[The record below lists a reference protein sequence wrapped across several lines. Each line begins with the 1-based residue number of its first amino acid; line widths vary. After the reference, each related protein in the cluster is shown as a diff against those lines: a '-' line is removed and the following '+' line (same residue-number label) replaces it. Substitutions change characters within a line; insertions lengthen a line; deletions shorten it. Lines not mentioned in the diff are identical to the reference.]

1 MRSHLQFRNHFKRPI
16 DWQQDYLNGYRLH
29 FLKKQTKYHTFTEEL
44 LLALIMNTI
53 ELKPNKSLYP
63 STLFDRKSINFLKN
77 LFPCELVDC
86 EQLQIGGT
94 VPNID
99 GYLDLFCSDGTAY
112 ERVFVQVKHLTHP
125 AINGDAFYD
134 IPQSIYAYAQRRK
147 GEVVIF
153 IASDF
158 DNEIFYWKHIDENAI
173 TEFINRSD
181 YIQDTVRYHFKENE
195 YCNKANVL
203 EVIDVWRELYHKKMN
218 SIKNEIEIA
227 ERFVNTQKIAF
238 NRICTNIIGIPES
251 HIERP
256 EVNQL
261 LYWIQSELPN
271 KQHNIC
277 LLTGNAGVGKSAV
290 LKDLTTKLEATGT
303 RCICI
308 KADSIDTNNTVSL
321 EDLYNAISCCAAE
334 QHGVVVIIDQIDA
347 LSQSLSNDRNRIN
360 GIVSI
365 LSSLNGWSNVRA
377 IISCRKY
384 DLDYDATLCRL
395 KEKAEIIELG
405 ELRNEDVDA
414 MLLKLETGIKDKL
427 DATTYEMLKTVQY
440 LNAFCF
446 LYQKNKAILNFSS
459 PIELYDSLWDSYI
472 CSAPSEVE
480 YNDLE
485 KILFE
490 IAISTREL
498 ETLWPVWTPTAE
510 QKTAF
515 THLASS
521 GAIITNGNSVS
532 FFHQTFYDYTLARF
546 YATNNK
552 SFIAELKNEFQG
564 LEIRSTIKA
573 ILEYEKG
580 HNESIFIKEISELL
594 NSDKIRLHIKLLA
607 ISILASTENPNT
619 AERKIIKEVCS
630 SDKRLLTHFLL
641 GARSEKWFKVILKLV
656 NVILPGISRG
666 DNLLGSTLN
675 CLARYS
681 FNHPE
686 EVFTLMD
693 TIEDESTHKF
703 ALQYILRA
711 HNDYQN
717 EKVCKAFYEL
727 DDDMTFIV
735 GRIKDSMKSN
745 MEFGLKE
752 AQKCI
757 LCFLESPD
765 KQHDHSHYEIVDVLC
780 KNLSNEYP
788 KEYLSAFHSC
798 FVQAINKQAKPF
810 IYGYSISNI
819 SRDFL
824 TSRDTRKLL
833 GIYEALLIKYTKV
846 NDIIKPIVAELVEL
860 NNETSLSL
868 AFNAISENPT
878 EYNDIICALIS
889 SDNEIEKCLHGD
901 VEYYFLKMLKK
912 WYLTLDR
919 EQSEAYQKRLLTFR
933 SSTDLLHNK
942 ERKYSLPLY
951 PHLWWHKWI
960 LICNTLPE
968 YGLISNMHK
977 CRLELLRR
985 YGDNYIVK
993 KPNNEVSCAMI
1004 CGGIVSQEK
1013 YEKFSK
1019 HTWLNSFL
1027 KLEEAKFW
1035 RGNRHPIDLNVHA
1048 SAFETCVEH
1057 NTDYF
1062 KDFVFEINQRDDIKI
1077 IYKVAG
1083 IKGLLKGGASLDEIW
1098 PIVKNIISIEYA
1110 FDSCHSFSDIVEYYL
1125 KDNNEYINDIT
1136 LILKAI
1142 LNIPF
1147 VVNEK
1152 FEGVTEFEN
1161 LASHLLTKAINSSQG
1176 CALRL
1181 LVRLCRI
1188 SERRV
1193 EAYTILSEYIPHLNN
1208 CLNTIP
1214 LYYLQ
1219 DKDYY
1224 DERLYIKLIK
1234 PLLKTMGI
1242 EALFLAIRYI
1252 QWCFYNKPEIVSDY
1266 IDRIE
1271 LDPQSH
1277 KILAQIY
1284 FYGLYDDTDG
1294 ECKNRLE
1301 NILAPNDPDVVA
1313 AVVKAAMKSYS
1324 NDNYTPLS
1332 KTYLER
1338 YSTDRRSEVA
1348 HEFCINCTS
1357 LPTDAFNWYCNLT
1370 KNQTGNKH
1378 REIHCQLDYIK
1389 QCLDKYPVE
1398 CYKYLQAQNITD
1410 REDGW
1415 IYDEEITDI
1424 LLLIYK
1430 KLKINE
1436 DDEAI
1441 NELMDIFD
1449 EFIFRG
1455 NRKINKALIDFIG

>member
-1 MRSHLQFRNHFKRPI
+1 MQFRSHFKRPI

-153 IASDF
+153 IACDF
-158 DNEIFYWKHIDENAI
+158 DNKIFYWKYIDENAI

-321 EDLYNAISCCAAE
+321 DDLYNAISCCAAE

-510 QKTAF
+510 QKPAF

-580 HNESIFIKEISELL
+580 HNESIYIKEVRELL

-607 ISILASTENPNT
+607 ISILASRENPNA
-619 AERKIIKEVCS
+619 AERKLIRDVCT
-630 SDKRLLTHFLL
+630 SDVRLLTHFLL
-641 GARSEKWFKVILKLV
+641 GARSEKWF
-656 NVILPGISRG
+656 NVILLLSRTVLPQSSKG
-666 DNLLGSTLN
+666 DRLLGHTLN
-675 CLARYS
+675 CLSRYS
-681 FNHPE
+681 FNHPDE
-686 EVFTLMD
+686 IFPLLD
-693 TIEDESTHKF
+693 SIEDESTHKF
-703 ALQYILRA
+703 ALQYILRE

-717 EKVCKAFYEL
+717 EKVRNAFYNSN
-727 DDDMTFIV
+727 DDMTFIV

-993 KPNNEVSCAMI
+993 KPNYEVSCAMI

-1110 FDSCHSFSDIVEYYL
+1110 FDSCHSFTDIIEYYL
-1125 KDNNEYINDIT
+1125 KHDNEYINDIIIT
-1136 LILKAI
+1136 LKTI

-1147 VVNEK
+1147 IIADK
-1152 FEGVTEFEN
+1152 FENATEFEN
-1161 LASHLLTKAINSSQG
+1161 LASHLLTKAINSPQG
-1176 CALRL
+1176 CALKL
-1181 LVRLCRI
+1181 IVQLCGI
-1188 SERRV
+1188 PERRV
-1193 EAYTILSEYIPHLNN
+1193 EAYSLLSEYVPRLSN

-1219 DKDYY
+1219 SKDYY
-1224 DERLYIKLIK
+1224 DEQLYIDLIK
-1234 PLLKTMGI
+1234 PTLKTMGI
-1242 EALFLAIRYI
+1242 EALFLATSYI
-1252 QWCFYNKPEIVSDY
+1252 QWCFYNKLEIVSDY

-1301 NILAPNDPDVVA
+1301 SILALNNPDVVA

-1324 NDNYTPLS
+1324 NDNHTSFS

-1338 YSTDRRSEVA
+1338 YSTDSRSEVT

-1398 CYKYLQAQNITD
+1398 CYNYLQAQNITD

-1455 NRKINKALIDFIG
+1455 NWKINKALIDFIG